1 MGTPVADDDV
11 LPHAVAGVDDQHGRL
26 TVQDGHVN
34 LTYLPPTDGGR
45 FVAVV
50 ILDEDT
56 PDRLYAISRLW
67 AAIRSRPVPADNRIT
82 EQRRKR
88 IPQML
93 RVVDGRLAGVK
104 YRSIAEALFP
114 SHKIDSSSWAG
125 DALREITIRLARD
138 GLQLVEGGYRT
149 LLRRPRRS

>member
-1 MGTPVADDDV
+1 MGGYPFVSDPAFSGLHQPLFWTPITDPGAVLLEPRPASLGTPVADDDV

-56 PDRLYAISRLW
+56 PDRKSTRLN
-67 AAIRSRPVPADNRIT
+67 S
-82 EQRRKR
+82 
-88 IPQML
+88 
-93 RVVDGRLAGVK
+93 
-104 YRSIAEALFP
+104 
-114 SHKIDSSSWAG
+114 SH
-125 DALREITIRLARD
+125 
-138 GLQLVEGGYRT
+138 
-149 LLRRPRRS
+149 